1 MERVTKMNKEYDLI
15 VIGGGSAGCSAA
27 LAAKSKGLKN
37 ILIIEKEKRLGGI
50 LNQCIHNGFG
60 LSVFKEELT
69 GPEYASRVAEQ
80 VKEAGIDV
88 VLNAEVTLIEKGF
101 YVTFFS
107 EEFGKQRL
115 STKSI
120 VLATGSYERNAGAIL
135 LPGERPPG
143 ILTAGQAQLLMN
155 VEGYL
160 VGRRVFILGS
170 GDIGLIMAR
179 RMTLEGAKVLG
190 VAEIMPYSNGLNRNI
205 VQCLEDY
212 NIPLYLSHTV
222 SSVRGRKRLERIGI
236 SKVDENF
243 NIIPNTEKNFEVD
256 TLLLAVGLLPLT
268 PLLEQLGI
276 KFSKSRGAI
285 VDEQLETEIPGLFV
299 AGNCL
304 HIHDLADEATKE
316 GELAGLMAANYVL
329 NGKTEKQSILE
340 VTPGKNVNYVIPN
353 FVHYPSLLPSITL
366 RLRVRKPLKKCE
378 LKIFVDDKEIYKR
391 VFPFLIPSEM
401 LTINLPSEK
410 LEKGEKLVVNIEELE

>member
-1 MERVTKMNKEYDLI
+1 
-15 VIGGGSAGCSAA
+15 
-27 LAAKSKGLKN
+27 
-37 ILIIEKEKRLGGI
+37 
-50 LNQCIHNGFG
+50 
-60 LSVFKEELT
+60 
-69 GPEYASRVAEQ
+69 
-80 VKEAGIDV
+80 
-88 VLNAEVTLIEKGF
+88 
-101 YVTFFS
+101 
-107 EEFGKQRL
+107 
-115 STKSI
+115 
-120 VLATGSYERNAGAIL
+120 
-135 LPGERPPG
+135 
-143 ILTAGQAQLLMN
+143 MN

-243 NIIPNTEKNFEVD
+243 NIIPNTEIYFEVD

-304 HIHDLADEATKE
+304 HIHDLADEASKE

-366 RLRVRKPLKKCE
+366 RLRVRKPLK
-378 LKIFVDDKEIYKR
+378 
-391 VFPFLIPSEM
+391 
-401 LTINLPSEK
+401 NA
-410 LEKGEKLVVNIEELE
+410 N

>member
-1 MERVTKMNKEYDLI
+1 MNKEYDLI